1 LKKWYLLL
9 LSLMAALALFMAL
22 ALFYDSASTEAAVPE
37 GTIEII
43 LKSKQGPSMDFWN
56 VVNQGIRDAA
66 REFDVT
72 VEISGARSES
82 EINRQINI
90 MESVIAKNPPLIIL
104 AASDY
109 QRLVDSV
116 EQAHAK
122 GIPVIT
128 VDSGVNSDLPISFVA
143 TNNIEAGMKAGHE
156 MKRLLERQDRKT
168 IAIVSHNQE
177 TATGIEREKG
187 VREAFGDEN
196 IVGTWVC
203 DVDDEIAYSV
213 TLDLINNT
221 DIGGIV
227 ALNEV
232 VSLGVARA
240 IRDAGRKGDVL
251 VVAFDNAVQE
261 LADLEEGLIQATVVQ
276 KPYNM
281 GYLSVKAAVDYLKG
295 IKIDRVVDTGSV
307 LITQDNMFERQYQE
321 LLFPFSDL
329 K

>member
-1 LKKWYLLL
+1 
-9 LSLMAALALFMAL
+9 MAALVLFMAL
-22 ALFYDSASTEAAVPE
+22 ALFYDSTSTEVPAPE
-37 GTIEII
+37 GAIEIV
-43 LKSKQGPSMDFWN
+43 LKSKEGPSMDFWN
-56 VVNQGIRDAA
+56 VVYQGIRDAA

-72 VEISGARSES
+72 VEISGARFES

-90 MESVIAKNPPLIIL
+90 MESVINKNPPMIIL

-116 EQAHAK
+116 EEAHAR

-143 TNNIEAGMKAGHE
+143 TNNIEAGMKAGRE
-156 MKRLLERQDRKT
+156 MKRLLENSDRKT
-168 IAIVSHNQE
+168 IAIISHNRE

-196 IVGTWVC
+196 IIGTWVC
-203 DVDDEIAYSV
+203 DVSDEIAYRV
-213 TLDLINNT
+213 TMELINNT
-221 DIGGIV
+221 DIGGLV

-232 VSLGVARA
+232 VSLGTARA
-240 IRDAGRKGDVL
+240 VRDAGKKGRIL
-251 VVAFDNAVQE
+251 VVGFDNAVQE
-261 LADLEEGLIQATVVQ
+261 LSDLEEGVIQATVVQ

-295 IKIDRVVDTGSV
+295 IRIEPEVDTGSV

-321 LLFPFSDL
+321 LLFPFSDV